1 MSDNVT
7 NYKPAHGYK
16 VFRSDWTCS
25 PDGNSKQYA
34 CPGKFEEEGP
44 LSLCEHGMHFCKQL
58 IAFLFTNLSRNIM
71 LLKSSLMARF

>member
-7 NYKPAHGYK
+7 NYNLVHGYK

-44 LSLCEHGMHFCKQL
+44 LSLCEHGMHFCKQ
-58 IAFLFTNLSRNIM
+58 
-71 LLKSSLMARF
+71 